1 MIVGDLSLHARLL
14 EMRAKRR
21 KQRAIKK
28 QFPDTNEGS
37 MPVEETFRTLERSAI
52 LAAPSSGDKFL
63 QVSGLLFRYETN

>member
-28 QFPDTNEGS
+28 QFPDTNEVS
-37 MPVEETFRTLERSAI
+37 MPVEETFRILERSAI
-52 LAAPSSGDKFL
+52 LAAPSSGDEFL
-63 QVSGLLFRYETN
+63 QVSGLLFQYETN